1 MSEWKWR
8 IAIMA
13 GTGRFD
19 QRVRLKRPFS
29 KTNLILLIIDM
40 KKPRRLKERCSG
52 RTGAT
57 YTVIRAETRAK
68 STERTVTDLSRADR
82 K

>member
-1 MSEWKWR
+1 
-8 IAIMA
+8 MA
-13 GTGRFD
+13 GIGRFD
-19 QRVRLKRPFS
+19 QRVRLKRPLS
-29 KTNLILLIIDM
+29 LTNLILYIIDM

-52 RTGAT
+52 RTGAM

-68 STERTVTDLSRADR
+68 STERIVTDHSRTDR